1 MPNKD
6 QKEKTTLEQAEKLV
20 REAVLETP
28 GVASIQPTPPIMD
41 GIFMSNLFGNL
52 EIDIFVNVFYGSNI
66 PEVSWNIQESVKEK
80 LETETTL
87 SPKHINIHIEGVDLS
102 NV

>member
-1 MPNKD
+1 MANKD

-20 REAVLETP
+20 REAVLATP
-28 GVASIQPTPPIMD
+28 GVASIQPTPPVMD

-66 PEVSWNIQESVKEK
+66 PEISWNIQESVK
-80 LETETTL
+80 
-87 SPKHINIHIEGVDLS
+87 
-102 NV
+102 